1 MNTPSK
7 ILPLACGVLA
17 AGGFAWTT
25 KMAVIA
31 ASDGATSGIADPVTS
46 VLWITGV
53 ALMTIGTAAAL
64 VGLLRRRHLLLRVL
78 GALGGVVL
86 WAVTYTVVESIAMA
100 VVAEGTGPVW
110 LHEEIGILATGVL
123 LMTVGLLGY
132 RASSGLMGAGA
143 TSLESRAT
151 RPA

>member
-1 MNTPSK
+1 MNTSSK
-7 ILPLACGVLA
+7 ILPMACGVLA

-31 ASDGATSGIADPVTS
+31 ASDGATSGIADPVTA

-53 ALMTIGTAAAL
+53 ALMAFGTAAVA
-64 VGLLRRRHLLLRVL
+64 VGLLRRRHPLLRVL
-78 GALGGVVL
+78 GAAGGLVL

-100 VVAEGTGPVW
+100 VVTEGTGPVW

-132 RASSGLMGAGA
+132 RASSGLAGVDA
-143 TSLESRAT
+143 AALESRGA
-151 RPA
+151 RSA

>member
-1 MNTPSK
+1 MNTSSK
-7 ILPLACGVLA
+7 FLPIAWGVLA

-31 ASDGATSGIADPVTS
+31 ATDGATSGIADPTTAA
-46 VLWITGV
+46 LWIAGV
-53 ALMTIGTAAAL
+53 ALMASGSAAVLA
-64 VGLLRRRHLLLRVL
+64 GLLRRRHPLLRVL

-123 LMTVGLLGY
+123 LMTAGLWGY
-132 RASSGLMGAGA
+132 RASSGLAGVDTA
-143 TSLESRAT
+143 ALESRAT